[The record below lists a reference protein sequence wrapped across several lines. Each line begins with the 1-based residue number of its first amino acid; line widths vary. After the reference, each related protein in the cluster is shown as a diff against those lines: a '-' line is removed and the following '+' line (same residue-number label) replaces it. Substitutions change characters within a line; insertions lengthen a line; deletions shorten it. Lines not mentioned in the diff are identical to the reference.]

1 MTWFLLAPIS
11 SNIGAYNFFTLPR
24 RAPPPVPET
33 SSALRGATFPLVSK
47 TALMAEVKVKVQ
59 PPDADPV
66 EIENRIIELC
76 HQFPHG
82 ITDQVIQNEMPHIEA
97 QQRAVAINR
106 LLSMGQ
112 LDLLRSNTGLLY
124 RIKDSQ
130 NAGKMKGS
138 DNQEKLVYQIIEDAG
153 NKGIWSRDI
162 RYKSNLPLTEINKIL
177 KNLES
182 KKLIKAVKS
191 VAASKKKVYM
201 LYNLQPDR
209 SVTGGAWYS
218 DQDFESEFVEVL
230 NQQCFKF
237 LQSKAE
243 TARESKQN
251 PVIQR
256 NSSFASSHEVWKY
269 ICELGISKVELSMED
284 IETILNTLIYDGKVE
299 MTIIA
304 AKEGTVGSVDGHMKL
319 YRAVNPIL
327 PPTGVVRAPCGLCPV
342 FEDCHE
348 GGEISPSNCIYM
360 TEWLEF

>member
-1 MTWFLLAPIS
+1 A
-11 SNIGAYNFFTLPR
+11 G
-24 RAPPPVPET
+24 PV
-33 SSALRGATFPLVSK
+33 ALTRGAPLCFR
-47 TALMAEVKVKVQ
+47 
-59 PPDADPV
+59 
-66 EIENRIIELC
+66 RILELC

-82 ITDQVIQNEMPHIEA
+82 ITDQVIQNDMPHMEA

-112 LDLLRSNTGLLY
+112 LDLLRSSTGLLY
-124 RIKDSQ
+124 RIKESQ

-237 LQSKAE
+237 LQTKAE
-243 TARESKQN
+243 AARDSKQS
-251 PVIQR
+251 PMIQR

-269 ICELGISKVELSMED
+269 ISELGISKVELSMED

-299 MTIIA
+299 MTIIV
-304 AKEGTVGSVDGHMKL
+304 AKEATAGSVDGHLKL
-319 YRAVNPIL
+319 YRSVNPIIQ
-327 PPTGVVRAPCGLCPV
+327 PTGLVRTPCGLCPV
-342 FEDCHE
+342 FDDCHE

>member
-1 MTWFLLAPIS
+1 
-11 SNIGAYNFFTLPR
+11 
-24 RAPPPVPET
+24 
-33 SSALRGATFPLVSK
+33 
-47 TALMAEVKVKVQ
+47 MAEVKVKPEV
-59 PPDADPV
+59 PDPLDV
-66 EIENRIIELC
+66 ENRIIELC

-82 ITDQVIQNEMPHIEA
+82 ITDQVIQNEMPHTDA
-97 QQRAVAINR
+97 QQRAMAINR

-130 NAGKMKGS
+130 NASKMKGS

-237 LQSKAE
+237 LQSK
-243 TARESKQN
+243 
-251 PVIQR
+251 
-256 NSSFASSHEVWKY
+256 
-269 ICELGISKVELSMED
+269 VELSMED

-304 AKEGTVGSVDGHMKL
+304 AKEGTVGSVDGQMKL
-319 YRAVNPIL
+319 YRAVNPIIQ
-327 PPTGVVRAPCGLCPV
+327 PTGLVRTPCGLCPV
-342 FEDCHE
+342 FDDCHE